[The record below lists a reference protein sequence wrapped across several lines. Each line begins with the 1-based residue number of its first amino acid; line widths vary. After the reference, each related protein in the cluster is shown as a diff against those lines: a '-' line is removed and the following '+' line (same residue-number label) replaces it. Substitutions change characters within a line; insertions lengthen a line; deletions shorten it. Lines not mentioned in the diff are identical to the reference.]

1 MVNIRLLENAKSGE
15 EACEWL
21 YTHHDSYSRMGAL
34 LSARRHMQWQVFY
47 KALGIIWSC
56 SDDIAKH
63 KYVLYRVFFN
73 ATRHQ
78 LDLMMG
84 SKEKLAL
91 RALPE
96 IITIYR
102 GCYPNNR
109 SGLSWSTDKDIAAG
123 FTLQNRYQQLGQPRL
138 LLEARIKREHAVLI
152 LERNEQEIIAT
163 KIIRPVK
170 TLVLGICLKQ
180 AININN

>member
-15 EACEWL
+15 EAYEWL
-21 YTHHDSYSRMGAL
+21 CTNQDSYSRMGVL
-34 LSARRHMQWQVFY
+34 LSARRHMQAQVFY
-47 KALGIIWSC
+47 KSLGMIWSI

-63 KYVLYRVFFN
+63 KYVLYRVFFH

-84 SKEKLAL
+84 SKEIAAL

-96 IITIYR
+96 IIPIYR

-109 SGLSWSTDKDIAAG
+109 SGLSWSTDKEIAAG
-123 FTLQNRYQQLGQPRL
+123 FTLQDRYQQPGQTRL
-138 LLEARIKREHAVLI
+138 LLEARIKREHAVLM
-152 LERNEQEIIAT
+152 LDRDEQEIIAT
-163 KIIRPVK
+163 KIMRPVK
-170 TLVLGICLKQ
+170 TLELGICLK
-180 AININN
+180 

>member
-1 MVNIRLLENAKSGE
+1 
-15 EACEWL
+15 
-21 YTHHDSYSRMGAL
+21 
-34 LSARRHMQWQVFY
+34 
-47 KALGIIWSC
+47 
-56 SDDIAKH
+56 
-63 KYVLYRVFFN
+63 
-73 ATRHQ
+73 
-78 LDLMMG
+78 MMG
-84 SKEKLAL
+84 SKEMRAL

-109 SGLSWSTDKDIAAG
+109 SGLSWSTDKEIAAG

-138 LLEARIKREHAVLI
+138 LLESRIKRGHAVLM

-170 TLVLGICLKQ
+170 TLELDI
-180 AININN
+180 

>member
-1 MVNIRLLENAKSGE
+1 MFNIRLLENAKSGE
-15 EACEWL
+15 DACEWL
-21 YTHHDSYSRMGAL
+21 CINHDSYSRMEAL

-47 KALGIIWSC
+47 KALGLIWTI

-63 KYVLYRVFFN
+63 RFVLYRVFAN
-73 ATRHQ
+73 STRYQ
-78 LDLMMG
+78 LDLMMR
-84 SKEKLAL
+84 SKEMRTL

-96 IITIYR
+96 IIPIYR

-109 SGLSWSTDKDIAAG
+109 SGLSWSTDKEIAAG
-123 FTLQNRYQQLGQPRL
+123 FTLQNRYKQPGQPRL
-138 LLEARIKREHAVLI
+138 LLESRIKREHAVLM

-170 TLVLGICLKQ
+170 TLELGVCLK
-180 AININN
+180 

>member
-21 YTHHDSYSRMGAL
+21 CTNQDSYSRMGAL

-47 KALGIIWSC
+47 KALGMIWSI

-63 KYVLYRVFFN
+63 KKVLCWVFAN
-73 ATRHQ
+73 ATRYQ

-84 SKEKLAL
+84 SKEKAAL

-96 IITIYR
+96 IIPIYR

-109 SGLSWSTDKDIAAG
+109 SGLAWSTDKEIAAG
-123 FTLQNRYQQLGQPRL
+123 FTLQNRYQQSGQTRL
-138 LLEARIKREHAVLI
+138 LLEARIKREHAVLM
-152 LERNEQEIIAT
+152 LDRDEQEIIAT

-170 TLVLGICLKQ
+170 TQELGICLK
-180 AININN
+180 

>member
-47 KALGIIWSC
+47 KALGLIWPL

-63 KYVLYRVFFN
+63 KYVLYRVFAN
-73 ATRHQ
+73 ATRYQ
-78 LDLMMG
+78 LDLMMEPR
-84 SKEKLAL
+84 EKMAL
-91 RALPE
+91 KAMPE
-96 IITIYR
+96 IIPIYR
-102 GCYPNNR
+102 GCFPNNR
-109 SGLSWSTDKDIAAG
+109 SGLSWSTAKKIAAG
-123 FTLQNRYQQLGQPRL
+123 FTLKNRYEQPGQRRL
-138 LLEARIKREHAVLI
+138 LLEARIRREHAVLM

-163 KIIRPVK
+163 KVMRPIK
-170 TLVLGICLKQ
+170 TTELDIYV
-180 AININN
+180 

>member
-1 MVNIRLLENAKSGE
+1 MSNIRLLENAKTGD
-15 EACEWL
+15 EACTWL
-21 YTHHDSYSRMGAL
+21 LVNHNSFSRMEAL
-34 LSARRHMQWQVFY
+34 LSAKKYMQWQVFY
-47 KALGIIWSC
+47 KALGLIWTI

-63 KYVLYRVFFN
+63 KFVLYRVFAN
-73 ATRHQ
+73 ATRYQ

-84 SKEKLAL
+84 SKEKAAL

-96 IITIYR
+96 IIPIYR

-109 SGLSWSTDKDIAAG
+109 SGLSWSTDKEIAAG
-123 FTLQNRYQQLGQPRL
+123 FTLQNRYQQSGQPRL
-138 LLEARIKREHAVLI
+138 FLEARIKREHAVLM

-170 TLVLGICLKQ
+170 TLELGICLK
-180 AININN
+180 

>member
-1 MVNIRLLENAKSGE
+1 MVNIRLLENAKSGL
-15 EACEWL
+15 EAYKWL
-21 YTHHDSYSRMGAL
+21 CTNHDSYSRMGAL

-47 KALGIIWSC
+47 KTLGMIWSS
-56 SDDIAKH
+56 SDHIAKH
-63 KYVLYRVFFN
+63 KYVLYRVFIN
-73 ATRHQ
+73 ATRYQ

-84 SKEKLAL
+84 SKEKAAL

-96 IITIYR
+96 IIPIYR

-109 SGLSWSTDKDIAAG
+109 SGLSWSTDKEIAAG
-123 FTLQNRYQQLGQPRL
+123 FTLQNRYQQSGQPRL
-138 LLEARIKREHAVLI
+138 LLESRIKREHAVLM

-170 TLVLGICLKQ
+170 TLELGKCLK
-180 AININN
+180 